1 MTEVGGIRPKT
12 VVERL
17 KDVDG
22 VEQAL
27 MRAERQALIE
37 HARAGRK
44 IPVWR
49 DNKVVW
55 ETPDVPQ
62 TATTDNGQRTND
74 K

>member
-44 IPVWR
+44 IPVWQVNR
-49 DNKVVW
+49 VVW
-55 ETPDVPQ
+55 ETPEVP
-62 TATTDNGQRTND
+62 AER
-74 K
+74 